1 MSVRLRRMLRWA
13 SAGALLFG
21 LGACAGPPPGPTGPT
36 YSCCVAADIERIYHP
51 GDTLTIHWIVQGP
64 PAPSGAAHQIELS
77 ARLSGAF
84 GNVAGIDLHGV
95 SAQASSM
102 AHDSVPDEPAGTNRA
117 TIRQ

>member
-51 GDTLTIHWIVQGP
+51 GDALTIHWIVQGP

-84 GNVAGIDLHGV
+84 GNVAELKGGAAASQTISAAPLHPTGV
-95 SAQASSM
+95 
-102 AHDSVPDEPAGTNRA
+102 AGEQLVST
-117 TIRQ
+117 